1 MFELK
6 VNPTMSK
13 KFMTLSIAVASV
25 AAVALA
31 QTSSN
36 VYASYQQALAKA
48 NSLDTTYSVASLGGA
63 SASYSVTLKKPN
75 LAFIDTPTSMYVA
88 DGKQITTFSK
98 ADKAFYKQPQTPELL
113 GGLFQG
119 DALKLWSGFFTPPAT
134 KGFAKDLPARDR
146 GGESYPGFE
155 LSGSGS
161 KTAVYVSGRDYIAR
175 QATFDAANTATVVL
189 NTRSMTVDGNV
200 PNSRFAFKAPAD
212 AKEVD
217 AAELNAVNWVTS
229 LEEAKRLATAGN
241 KKIFV
246 DFMAT
251 WCGPCKMLEAQVF
264 TTEKFKKY
272 GSKLVFLKVDVD
284 AQTSVASAY
293 QITAMPTQMVLGKDG
308 SVLSSTVGYGSPETF
323 YSWLDG
329 ALGN

>member
-1 MFELK
+1 
-6 VNPTMSK
+6 MSK
-13 KFMTLSIAVASV
+13 KVLTFSL
-25 AAVALA
+25 AAVAVAAMAIA
-31 QTSSN
+31 QTSST

-48 NSLDTTYSVASLGGA
+48 NSLETTYSVSSLGGA
-63 SASYSVTLKKPN
+63 TASYAVTLKKPN
-75 LAFIDTPTSMYVA
+75 LAYIDTPTSVFVA
-88 DGKQITTFSK
+88 DGKQVTTFSK
-98 ADKAFYKQPQTPELL
+98 SDKAFYKQPQTPELL
-113 GGLFQG
+113 NNLFQG
-119 DALKLWSGFFTPPAT
+119 DALKLWGGFFGAPIA
-134 KGFAKDLPARDR
+134 KGLTKDLPARDR
-146 GGESYPGFE
+146 SGESYPGFE
-155 LSGSGS
+155 LSSTGS
-161 KTAVYVSGRDYIAR
+161 KASVYVSGRDYIAR

-189 NTRSMTVDGNV
+189 NTRSMTIDGSV

-217 AAELNAVNWVTS
+217 AAELNAVKWVTS
-229 LEEAKRLATAGN
+229 LDEAKKLAAAGN

-251 WCGPCKMLEAQVF
+251 WCGPCKLLEAQVF

-284 AQTSVASAY
+284 AQKAVASAY
-293 QITAMPTQMVLGKDG
+293 EIKAMPTQMVLSKDG
-308 SVLSSTVGYGSPETF
+308 SILSSTVGYGSPEGF